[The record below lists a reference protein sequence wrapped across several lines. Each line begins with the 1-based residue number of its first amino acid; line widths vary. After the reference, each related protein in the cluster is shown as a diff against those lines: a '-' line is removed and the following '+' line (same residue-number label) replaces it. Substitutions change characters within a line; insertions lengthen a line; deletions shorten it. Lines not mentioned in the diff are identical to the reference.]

1 MIALRAATPSL
12 ASAIEQARLLSAFV
26 GVERLWHPV
35 RGLNPSLCGLALG
48 AATVVATEVAR
59 LNGLQRRGSPHC
71 GCKRPV
77 RARDGV
83 CVYVRVSMLTLTYT
97 LFGLTVRIERLQPR

>member
-1 MIALRAATPSL
+1 MSPPRAVRAFFEAPPGNSLRTAW
-12 ASAIEQARLLSAFV
+12 R
-26 GVERLWHPV
+26 R
-35 RGLNPSLCGLALG
+35 LALG